1 MYLLQVYLLQVYL
14 LQVYLLQVYL
24 LQVYLLAYRHAGKPR
39 PFGAKIQ
46 HFAHLIDELR
56 SRIVVPPASS
66 GAKFDEVPLP
76 TLNQSE
82 PAAGD
87 TVVRALLPFRHEGS
101 QTAVKSALLDTQR
114 ALLIRATEMNAATS
128 RLFVDFL
135 FVDNCGANR
144 FDCGKSAAFKRSS
157 TSKYDSDHDL
167 TATMPSISTEI

>member
-1 MYLLQVYLLQVYL
+1 MYLLQMYLLQVYLLQVYL
-14 LQVYLLQVYL
+14 P
-24 LQVYLLAYRHAGKPR
+24 QVYLLADRHAGKPR
-39 PFGAKIQ
+39 PFGAKMQ

-144 FDCGKSAAFKRSS
+144 FDCGKSAAFKPSS

>member
-14 LQVYLLQVYL
+14 LQVYLP
-24 LQVYLLAYRHAGKPR
+24 QVYLLADRHAGKPR
-39 PFGAKIQ
+39 PFGAKMQ

-56 SRIVVPPASS
+56 LRIVAPPASS

-82 PAAGD
+82 PAASD
-87 TVVRALLPFRHEGS
+87 TVVRTLLPFRHEG
-101 QTAVKSALLDTQR
+101 AIKSALLDTQR
-114 ALLIRATEMNAATS
+114 ALLIRATKMNAATS

-144 FDCGKSAAFKRSS
+144 FDGGKSAAFKRSPR
-157 TSKYDSDHDL
+157 SKYDSDHDL

>member
-14 LQVYLLQVYL
+14 P
-24 LQVYLLAYRHAGKPR
+24 QVYLLADRHACKPR
-39 PFGAKIQ
+39 PFGAKMQ

-144 FDCGKSAAFKRSS
+144 FDCGKSAAFKRSP